1 MQVVFTKQKNCA
13 YTIVVTRSDRVKLQF
28 QGVGKKF
35 LVPHDLSHFIV
46 EGKLNMRQGFW
57 GCVADGALFPGMSI
71 IEGRQKPNA
80 KSRSKQVI
88 KDAHQQLR
96 LAECLV
102 GRFYEISV
110 GELDRVPSKAQKH
123 LAQISADIQ
132 PQFSNSTILEV
143 SQTLRNFQTLWQA
156 INIEES
162 IELHWNQ
169 KYPGKSLNL
178 DREFLVYADG

>member
-46 EGKLNMRQGFW
+46 ESKLNMRQGFW
-57 GCVADGALFPGMSI
+57 GCVANGALFPGMNV

-102 GRFYEISV
+102 RVFDEVYTVKSDRILRSAKDRLKEMPAEIKPN
-110 GELDRVPSKAQKH
+110 ELSDA
-123 LAQISADIQ
+123 
-132 PQFSNSTILEV
+132 TILDV
-143 SQTLRNFQTLWQA
+143 CSTLKDFQTNWQA
-156 INIEES
+156 INVGEK
-162 IELHWNQ
+162 IELGWNQ
-169 KYPGKSLNL
+169 KFPSKSFDYVG
-178 DREFLVYADG
+178 DR